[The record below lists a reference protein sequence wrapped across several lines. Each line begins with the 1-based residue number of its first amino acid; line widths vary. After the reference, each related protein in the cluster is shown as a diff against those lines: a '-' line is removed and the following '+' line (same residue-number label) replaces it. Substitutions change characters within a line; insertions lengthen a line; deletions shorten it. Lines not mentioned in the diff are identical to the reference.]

1 MGMRMSPK
9 YEWDIISFM
18 RQIEVP
24 LSLKIKTL
32 RGNEYFNDLPEALLK
47 EIAARTQ
54 LREYQ
59 RGDVFFWEG
68 DPCHGLRI
76 LEQGSAKIYR
86 LSPQGRQYIV
96 RVLQEGDTFAE
107 VPAFDG
113 GMNPVNVEALEACR
127 VWVIDAEF
135 LRRLVLAHPQF
146 AQKILVNFGKMLR
159 GMVHQVSEMAFY
171 QVTHRLARLISEL
184 PQNDSQGRPAAHW
197 TQEQLAARL
206 GTVREV
212 VARSLKE
219 LERSGAIRIEDHR
232 IHIADPSA
240 LEQWTHPQ

>member
-1 MGMRMSPK
+1 MK
-9 YEWDIISFM
+9 
-18 RQIEVP
+18 QIEV
-24 LSLKIKTL
+24 SLGVKLQTL
-32 RGNEYFNDLPEALLK
+32 RINEYFNDLPEEMLK
-47 EIAARTQ
+47 EIAAHMH

-68 DPCHGLRI
+68 DPCTGLHI
-76 LEQGSAKIYR
+76 IEQGSAKIYR

-113 GMNPVNVEALEACR
+113 GTNPVNVDALENCR
-127 VWVIDAEF
+127 VWVIDSELLRKLILLHPVFAEK
-135 LRRLVLAHPQF
+135 VL
-146 AQKILVNFGKMLR
+146 KNFGQMLR
-159 GMVHQVSEMAFY
+159 GMVHKVSEMAFY

-184 PQNDSQGRPAAHW
+184 PQTDKSPHW

-219 LERSGAIRIEDHR
+219 LERSGAIRIEDRR
-232 IHIADPSA
+232 IHIADPAA
-240 LEQWTHPQ
+240 LEQWTQPYN

>member
-1 MGMRMSPK
+1 MKLIHASPAT
-9 YEWDIISFM
+9 I
-18 RQIEVP
+18 
-24 LSLKIKTL
+24 IKTL
-32 RGNEYFNDLPEALLK
+32 RGNEYFNDLPEDMLK
-47 EIAARTQ
+47 EIATHTQ

-68 DPCHGLRI
+68 DPCVGLHI
-76 LEQGSAKIYR
+76 IEQGSAKIYR
-86 LSPQGRQYIV
+86 VSPQGRQYIV

-113 GMNPVNVEALEACR
+113 GTNPVNVDALETCR
-127 VWVIDAEF
+127 VWVIDSEM
-135 LRRLVLAHPQF
+135 LRDLILSHPQF
-146 AQKILVNFGKMLR
+146 AQKVLVNFGQMLR
-159 GMVHQVSEMAFY
+159 GLVHKVSEMAFY

-184 PQNDSQGRPAAHW
+184 PKNDTHGRPAPHW

-219 LERSGAIRIEDHR
+219 LERSGAIRIEDRR
-232 IHIADPSA
+232 IHIADQ
-240 LEQWTHPQ
+240 EIFQQWAQPEN